1 MNYEE
6 FLLNI
11 SRDNNFKIIGKRYNE
26 ESFGNFEIILLFAN
40 KIKIEINNDR
50 GIIEINLNLHKIL
63 SQISIPLCFVINS
76 LNTSDY
82 CQSSTFD
89 SLEKVQE
96 LLFSSLPILTRIIE
110 ENLTNEIIRKWKR
123 RSNKQNRFC

>member
-1 MNYEE
+1 VNYEE

-11 SRDNNFKIIGKRYNE
+11 SQDNNFKIIEKIYTE
-26 ESFGNFEIILLFAN
+26 ESFGNFEIMLLFAN

-50 GIIEINLNLHKIL
+50 GIIEINLNYHQIL
-63 SQISIPLCFVINS
+63 SQIRIPLCFVINS
-76 LNTSDY
+76 VNTNDF

-110 ENLTNEIIRKWKR
+110 ENLTNKIIRKWKR
-123 RSNKQNRFC
+123 GIRTP